1 MAAEIRLPQTCKAR
15 DRFEIHN
22 AGTQY
27 VYKLHVTFRQLAR
40 EKSLVPERSEIRG
53 NSPHNSK
60 GIFEDDV
67 SQFESS
73 RPSQLSY

>member
-27 VYKLHVTFRQLAR
+27 VYKLHVTFRQLTR
-40 EKSLVPERSEIRG
+40 EKSLVPKRSGIGAQFTR
-53 NSPHNSK
+53 PFK
-60 GIFEDDV
+60 GHFV
-67 SQFESS
+67 K
-73 RPSQLSY
+73 